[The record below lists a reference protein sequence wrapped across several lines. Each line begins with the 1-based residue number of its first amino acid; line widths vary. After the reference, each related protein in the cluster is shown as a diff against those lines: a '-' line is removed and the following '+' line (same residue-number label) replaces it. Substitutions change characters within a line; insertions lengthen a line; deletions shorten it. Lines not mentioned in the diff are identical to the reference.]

1 MKFIANKQSF
11 LKTLSTI
18 EGIIS
23 AREIRSPVGNVLI
36 ETTSSGLQL
45 TATDLEMT
53 LRTQAEGNVLQPGK
67 ILLPARKLS
76 QTIREFR
83 YENLEFS
90 VAEEV
95 KVHIRDAEGRGKT
108 DIEIVGAPADE
119 FQVRLGAD
127 PAKYVALPPSVLSDM
142 IDRVSY
148 AIAEDDTRFAFNG
161 MFVENADGRMTVVG
175 TDGRRLSL
183 VARVLPESFAANIII
198 PIKAVREL
206 RKLLAVAE
214 EFALAVVKEENT
226 VYFRLRDIVFISRLI
241 DSNFPDYHQVVPR
254 TADHRILVHRD
265 DFKQAIKQAA
275 VLAAEPSR
283 QIQLKFTAGEV
294 CVSASTPDLGRVED
308 TVACDHAGAEITVAF
323 NSNYLL
329 DVLGA
334 IKAEQVEVHLTT
346 AGAPVV
352 FVDPLDAEFRAVI
365 MPMRL

>member
-11 LKTLSTI
+11 LKSLSAI
-18 EGIIS
+18 EGIIT

-36 ETTSSGLQL
+36 ETTAAGLQL

-53 LRTQAEGNVLQPGK
+53 LRTQSEANVLQQGK

-83 YENLEFS
+83 YEHLEFS
-90 VAEEV
+90 VEEEV
-95 KVHIRDAEGRGKT
+95 KVHIRDADSRGKT
-108 DIEIVGAPADE
+108 EIEIVGTPADE
-119 FQVRLGAD
+119 FQVRLGSD
-127 PAKYVALPPSVLSDM
+127 PAEYVTLPPSILSEM

-148 AIAEDDTRFAFNG
+148 GIAEDDTRFAFNG
-161 MFVENADGRMTVVG
+161 MFVENVDGRMTVVG

-183 VARVLPESFAANIII
+183 VSRALPASFPASIII

-206 RKLLAVAE
+206 RKLLAVSE
-214 EFALAVVKEENT
+214 EFGLAVVKEENT
-226 VYFRLRDIVFISRLI
+226 IYFRLKDIVFISRLI
-241 DSNFPDYHQVVPR
+241 DSNFPDYHQVVPKK
-254 TADHRILVHRD
+254 AEYRILVSRD
-265 DFKQAIKQAA
+265 DLRLAIKQAA

-283 QIQLKFTAGEV
+283 QVQLKFSHGEV
-294 CVSASTPDLGRVED
+294 CVSASTPDLGHVQD
-308 TVACDHAGAEITVAF
+308 TVACNHQGEEITVAF

-334 IKAEQVEVHLTT
+334 IKSEQVEVQLTS
-346 AGAPVV
+346 AAAPAVL
-352 FVDPLDAEFRAVI
+352 VDPSDADFKAVI